1 MTDQL
6 FQAASESS
14 KHATMQQA
22 EDFEDESLTA
32 YAALLLDPV
41 QEWADEGALAVAVA
55 SSSSTSRDDEDA
67 YSEYSGEY
75 ASYND
80 EGESPRS
87 CLSSSSSSSSSR
99 SFSEYGEFSIQLDQL
114 SLDASASRPAT
125 ASRRR
130 QNGTVDRRRRKVTA
144 KLGVVHSSI
153 TSRRMKP
160 AATFACADA
169 PSKDLRV
176 KGAVYVVG
184 DERKKWDGR
193 QWRRV
198 CAVEGCC
205 SAARGTTEFCI
216 VHGRDEDLAQL
227 VQPTQPVQLALPSD
241 QLVLEQQQPLPAPPS
256 QLQQQHM
263 LSRKRFSDDYLESP
277 TMKKTPFD
285 LQLHVSQTCLF
296 PEPVSEEEPF
306 PPVA

>member
-1 MTDQL
+1 
-6 FQAASESS
+6 
-14 KHATMQQA
+14 MQQA
-22 EDFEDESLTA
+22 EEFEDESLTA

-55 SSSSTSRDDEDA
+55 SSNSTSRDDEDA

-80 EGESPRS
+80 QGESPRPR
-87 CLSSSSSSSSSR
+87 LSSSS
-99 SFSEYGEFSIQLDQL
+99 FSDDGEFAIQLDQL

-125 ASRRR
+125 TSRRC
-130 QNGTVDRRRRKVTA
+130 QNGTVDRRRRTVTA

-160 AATFACADA
+160 ATTFACADA
-169 PSKDLRV
+169 PSKDLRI

-241 QLVLEQQQPLPAPPS
+241 QLVLEQQQQPLPAPPS
-256 QLQQQHM
+256 QLQQHM